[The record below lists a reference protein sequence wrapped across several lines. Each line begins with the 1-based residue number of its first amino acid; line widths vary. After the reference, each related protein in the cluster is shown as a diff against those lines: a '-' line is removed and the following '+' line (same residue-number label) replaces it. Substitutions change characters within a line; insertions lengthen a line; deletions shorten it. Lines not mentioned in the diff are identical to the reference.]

1 LIASSVFEI
10 KGKMDLKQLRAFITV
25 AETGN
30 VTRASSLL
38 NLVQPAVSRQLR
50 MLEEDMGTE
59 LFDRSHHGMQ
69 LTSSGKTML
78 AYAHRIL
85 NEVAR
90 AKAEIQPT
98 DGPVSGIVTIGL
110 LASTSDLL
118 ATMLAAEVARRHPR
132 IRLRLTIG
140 YAGHLQ
146 DWLENGDVDA
156 ALLYGRKESS
166 ALHVKALLEEN
177 LWVVAPP
184 SAQLSRKQ
192 SLSLTRVAQ
201 EPFIL
206 PAAPQGLRALID
218 HAAAEAGVTLQV
230 FAETNA
236 LSVQKELVALG
247 HGWTILPAV
256 GVTQEVERGL
266 LSAAPL
272 ASPGLRRTI
281 VLAAPS
287 SRQATAPVRCV
298 VGVLMECVKT
308 TFDQGRWPEARWLG
322 Q

>member
-1 LIASSVFEI
+1 
-10 KGKMDLKQLRAFITV
+10 MDLKQLRAFVTV

-50 MLEEDMGTE
+50 MLEEDMGAD
-59 LFDRSHHGMQ
+59 LFDRGRHGMQ

-78 AYAHRIL
+78 EYARRIL

-90 AKAEIQPT
+90 AKAEIRPT
-98 DGPVSGIVTIGL
+98 DGPVAGIVSIGL
-110 LASTSDLL
+110 LASTADLL
-118 ATMLAAEVARRHPR
+118 ATMLAREVAQRFPN

-146 DWLENGDVDA
+146 DWLEGGDVDA
-156 ALLYGRKESS
+156 ALLYGQKETP
-166 ALHVKALLEEN
+166 ALHVKALLEES
-177 LWVVAPP
+177 LWVLAEP
-184 SAQLSRKQ
+184 SARLSRKRPV
-192 SLSLTRVAQ
+192 SLSRVARQ
-201 EPFIL
+201 PFIL
-206 PAAPQGLRALID
+206 PAAPHGLRGAIEQ
-218 HAAAEAGVTLQV
+218 AATAAGVTLNV

-236 LSVQKELVALG
+236 LSVQKELVAQG

-256 GVTQEVERGL
+256 SVTQEVERQL

-272 ASPGLRRTI
+272 ASPGLKRTI

-298 VGVLMECVKT
+298 VGVLLDCVKA
-308 TFDQGRWPEARWLG
+308 TFEQGQWPDARWLG
-322 Q
+322 

>member
-1 LIASSVFEI
+1 
-10 KGKMDLKQLRAFITV
+10 MDFKQLRAFVTV

-30 VTRASSLL
+30 VTRASALL

-50 MLEEDMGTE
+50 LLEEDLGTE
-59 LFDRSHHGMQ
+59 LFDRSRHGMQ
-69 LTSSGKTML
+69 LTPAGKTML
-78 AYAHRIL
+78 EYARRIL
-85 NEVAR
+85 GEAAR

-98 DGPVSGIVTIGL
+98 QGPVAGIVSIGL

-118 ATMLAAEVARRHPR
+118 ASLIATEVARRYPH

-146 DWLENGDVDA
+146 DWLEAGDVDA
-156 ALLYGRKESS
+156 ALLYGQKETP
-166 ALHVKALLEEN
+166 ALHVKALLEES
-177 LWVVAPP
+177 LWVVAAP
-184 SAQLSRKQ
+184 SARLSRRRPL
-192 SLSLTRVAQ
+192 SLSRVAR
-201 EPFIL
+201 EPFVL
-206 PAAPQGLRALID
+206 PAAPQGLRAMIE
-218 HAAAEAGVTLQV
+218 HAAAESGLTLQV

-236 LSVQKELVALG
+236 LSVQKELVAQG

-266 LSAAPL
+266 LCAAPL
-272 ASPGLRRTI
+272 CKPDLTRTI

-298 VGVLMECVKT
+298 VGVLMECVKA
-308 TFDQGRWPEARWLG
+308 TFDEGRWPDARWLG
-322 Q
+322 

>member
-1 LIASSVFEI
+1 
-10 KGKMDLKQLRAFITV
+10 MDLKQLRAFVTV

-30 VTRASSLL
+30 VTRASALL

-50 MLEEDMGTE
+50 LLEEDLGTE
-59 LFDRSHHGMQ
+59 LFERGRHGMQ
-69 LTSSGKTML
+69 LTASGKTML
-78 AYAHRIL
+78 EYARRIL

-98 DGPVSGIVTIGL
+98 EGPVAGIVSIGL

-118 ATMLAAEVARRHPR
+118 ATLLATEVARRYPH

-146 DWLENGDVDA
+146 DWLEVGDLDA
-156 ALLYGRKESS
+156 ALLYGQKETP
-166 ALHVKALLEEN
+166 ALQVKALLEES
-177 LWVVAPP
+177 LWVVAAP
-184 SAQLSRKQ
+184 AARLSRKRA
-192 SLSLTRVAQ
+192 LPLARVAR
-201 EPFIL
+201 EPFVL
-206 PAAPQGLRALID
+206 PAAPQGLRAVIE
-218 HAAAEAGVTLQV
+218 HAAAEAGVALQV

-236 LSVQKELVALG
+236 LSVQKELVAQG

-272 ASPGLRRTI
+272 ASPGLQRTI
-281 VLAAPS
+281 VLAAPT

-298 VGVLMECVKT
+298 VGVLLDCVKT
-308 TFDQGRWPEARWLG
+308 TFEQGRWPDARWLG
-322 Q
+322 

>member
-1 LIASSVFEI
+1 
-10 KGKMDLKQLRAFITV
+10 MDLKQLRAFVTV

-50 MLEEDMGTE
+50 LLEDDMGTE
-59 LFDRSHHGMQ
+59 LFERGRHGMQ
-69 LTSSGKTML
+69 LTPSGRTML
-78 AYAHRIL
+78 EYARRIL

-98 DGPVSGIVTIGL
+98 DEPVAGIVSIGL

-118 ATMLAAEVARRHPR
+118 ATLLAGEVARRYPH

-146 DWLENGDVDA
+146 EWLEAGDIDA
-156 ALLYGRKESS
+156 ALLYKQKETP
-166 ALHVKALLEEN
+166 ALHVKALLEEG
-177 LWVVAPP
+177 LWAVATP
-184 SAQLSRKQ
+184 SAGLSHKRPLAF
-192 SLSLTRVAQ
+192 SRVAR
-201 EPFIL
+201 EPFVL
-206 PAAPQGLRALID
+206 PAAPHGLRAAIE
-218 HAAAEAGVTLQV
+218 HAAAEAGVTLNV
-230 FAETNA
+230 FAETN
-236 LSVQKELVALG
+236 SVNVQKELVAQG

-256 GVTQEVERGL
+256 CVKDEVERGVL
-266 LSAAPL
+266 CAAPL
-272 ASPGLRRTI
+272 ASPGLQRTV

-298 VGVLMECVKT
+298 VGALMDCVKT
-308 TFDQGRWPEARWLG
+308 TFDQGRWPDARWLG
-322 Q
+322 

>member
-1 LIASSVFEI
+1 
-10 KGKMDLKQLRAFITV
+10 MDLKQLRAFVTV

-30 VTRASSLL
+30 VTRASALL

-50 MLEEDMGTE
+50 MLEEDLGTE
-59 LFDRSHHGMQ
+59 LFDRSRHGMQ
-69 LTSSGKTML
+69 LTKSGKTML
-78 AYAHRIL
+78 EYARRIL

-90 AKAEIQPT
+90 AKAEIQPA

-110 LASTSDLL
+110 LASTSDVL
-118 ATMLAAEVARRHPR
+118 ATLLVAEVARRYPN

-146 DWLENGDVDA
+146 DWLEAGDVDA
-156 ALLYGRKESS
+156 ALLYGKTD
-166 ALHVKALLEEN
+166 APTLHVKALLEES

-184 SAQLSRKQ
+184 TAKLSRLRPVKF
-192 SLSLTRVAQ
+192 SRVAR

-206 PAAPQGLRALID
+206 PAAPQGLRAVIE
-218 HAAAEAGVTLQV
+218 HAAAAAGVTLNV
-230 FAETNA
+230 VVETNA
-236 LSVQKELVALG
+236 LSVQRTLVAEG
-247 HGWTILPAV
+247 HGWTILPVV
-256 GVTQEVERGL
+256 GVAKEVESGL

-281 VLAAPS
+281 VLAVPS

-298 VGVLMECVKT
+298 VNTLIDCVKT
-308 TFDQGRWPEARWLG
+308 TFDQGRWLDARWLG
-322 Q
+322 

>member
-1 LIASSVFEI
+1 
-10 KGKMDLKQLRAFITV
+10 MDLKQLRAFVTV

-30 VTRASSLL
+30 VTRASALL

-50 MLEEDMGTE
+50 LLEEDLGTE
-59 LFDRSHHGMQ
+59 LFERGRHGMQ
-69 LTSSGKTML
+69 LTPSGKTML
-78 AYAHRIL
+78 EYARRIL

-98 DGPVSGIVTIGL
+98 EGPVAGIVSIGL

-118 ATMLAAEVARRHPR
+118 ATLLATEVARRYPH

-146 DWLENGDVDA
+146 DWLEVGDLDA
-156 ALLYGRKESS
+156 ALLYGQKETP
-166 ALHVKALLEEN
+166 ALQVKALLEES
-177 LWVVAPP
+177 LWVVAAP
-184 SAQLSRKQ
+184 AARLSRKRA
-192 SLSLTRVAQ
+192 LPLARVAR
-201 EPFIL
+201 EPFVL
-206 PAAPQGLRALID
+206 PAAPQGLRAVIE
-218 HAAAEAGVTLQV
+218 HAAADAGVALQV

-236 LSVQKELVALG
+236 LSVQKELVAQG

-272 ASPGLRRTI
+272 ASPGLQRTI
-281 VLAAPS
+281 VLAAPT

-298 VGVLMECVKT
+298 VGVLLDCVKT
-308 TFDQGRWPEARWLG
+308 TFEQGRWPDARWLG
-322 Q
+322 

>member
-1 LIASSVFEI
+1 
-10 KGKMDLKQLRAFITV
+10 MDLKQLRAFVTV

-30 VTRASSLL
+30 VTRASTLL

-50 MLEEDMGTE
+50 LLEEDMGTE
-59 LFDRSHHGMQ
+59 LFDRSRHGMQ
-69 LTSSGKTML
+69 LTPSGKTML
-78 AYAHRIL
+78 EYAHRIL

-98 DGPVSGIVTIGL
+98 EGPVAGIVSIGL

-118 ATMLAAEVARRHPR
+118 ATLLAAEVAKRYPN

-146 DWLENGDVDA
+146 NWLEAGDVDA
-156 ALLYGRKESS
+156 ALLYGQKETPT
-166 ALHVKALLEEN
+166 LHVKALIEES
-177 LWVVAPP
+177 LWVVAAP
-184 SAQLSRKQ
+184 SVELSHKRA
-192 SLSLTRVAQ
+192 LALARVAS
-201 EPFIL
+201 EPFVL
-206 PAAPQGLRALID
+206 PAAPQGLRAMIE
-218 HAAAEAGVTLQV
+218 HAAAEAGVTLRI

-236 LSVQKELVALG
+236 LSVQKELVAQG

-256 GVTQEVERGL
+256 GVIQEVDKGL

-272 ASPGLRRTI
+272 ASPELRRTI

-298 VGVLMECVKT
+298 VGALLDCVRS
-308 TFDQGRWPEARWLG
+308 TFEQGRWPDARWLG
-322 Q
+322 

>member
-1 LIASSVFEI
+1 
-10 KGKMDLKQLRAFITV
+10 MDLKQLRAFVTV

-30 VTRASSLL
+30 VTRASALL

-50 MLEEDMGTE
+50 LLEEDMGTD
-59 LFDRSHHGMQ
+59 LFDRSRHGMQ
-69 LTSSGKTML
+69 LTPSGKTML
-78 AYAHRIL
+78 EYARRIL

-98 DGPVSGIVTIGL
+98 EGPVAGIVSVGL
-110 LASTSDLL
+110 LASTADLL
-118 ATMLAAEVARRHPR
+118 ATLLAGEVAKRYPH

-146 DWLENGDVDA
+146 DWLEAGDVDA
-156 ALLYGRKESS
+156 ALLYKQKETP
-166 ALHVKALLEEN
+166 ALHVKALLEES
-177 LWVVAPP
+177 LWAVAAP
-184 SAQLSRKQ
+184 SVGLSHKRP
-192 SLSLTRVAQ
+192 LTFERVAR
-201 EPFIL
+201 EPFVL
-206 PAAPQGLRALID
+206 PAAPHGLRAAIE

-230 FAETNA
+230 FAETN
-236 LSVQKELVALG
+236 SVNVQKELVARG

-256 GVTQEVERGL
+256 CVTQEVERGL

-272 ASPGLRRTI
+272 TSPGLQRTI

-298 VGVLMECVKT
+298 VGVLMDCVKS
-308 TFDQGRWPEARWLG
+308 TFDQGRWPDSRWLG
-322 Q
+322 

>member
-1 LIASSVFEI
+1 
-10 KGKMDLKQLRAFITV
+10 MDLKQLRAFVTV

-50 MLEEDMGTE
+50 LLEEDMGTE
-59 LFDRSHHGMQ
+59 LFDRSRHGMQ
-69 LTSSGKTML
+69 LTPSGKTML
-78 AYAHRIL
+78 EYARRIL

-98 DGPVSGIVTIGL
+98 DGPVAGIVSIGL

-118 ATMLAAEVARRHPR
+118 ATRLAGEVARRYPH

-146 DWLENGDVDA
+146 DWLEAGDVDA
-156 ALLYGRKESS
+156 ALLYGQKETP
-166 ALHVKALLEEN
+166 ALHVKALIDES
-177 LWVVAPP
+177 LWAVAAP
-184 SAQLSRKQ
+184 SAGLSRKRPVP
-192 SLSLTRVAQ
+192 LERVAR

-206 PAAPQGLRALID
+206 PSAPQGLRAAIE

-236 LSVQKELVALG
+236 LSVQKELVAQG

-256 GVTQEVERGL
+256 GVTQEVERGI

-272 ASPGLRRTI
+272 ASPGVRRTI

-298 VGVLMECVKT
+298 VGVLLDCVKA
-308 TFDQGRWPEARWLG
+308 TFDQGDWPDARWLG
-322 Q
+322 

>member
-1 LIASSVFEI
+1 V
-10 KGKMDLKQLRAFITV
+10 DLKQLRAFVTV

-30 VTRASSLL
+30 VTRASGLL

-59 LFDRSHHGMQ
+59 LFDRTRRGMQ
-69 LTSSGKTML
+69 LTVSGKTML
-78 AYAHRIL
+78 EYARRIL

-98 DGPVSGIVTIGL
+98 EGPVSGIVTIGL

-118 ATMLAAEVARRHPR
+118 ATRLAAEVAQRYPH

-146 DWLENGDVDA
+146 DWLEAGDVDA
-156 ALLYGRKESS
+156 ALLYGQKETS
-166 ALHVKALLEEN
+166 ALHVKALLEES
-177 LWVVAPP
+177 LWVVAPA
-184 SAQLSRKQ
+184 SAQLSRKRP
-192 SLSLTRVAQ
+192 LRLTRVAR

-206 PAAPQGLRALID
+206 PAAPQGLRAAIE
-218 HAAAEAGVTLQV
+218 HVATEAGVMLQV
-230 FAETNA
+230 FAETNS
-236 LSVQKELVALG
+236 LSVQKELVAHG

-256 GVTQEVERGL
+256 GVTQEVEQGL

-272 ASPGLRRTI
+272 APPGLKRTI

-298 VGVLMECVKT
+298 VATLMDCVKT
-308 TFDQGRWPEARWLG
+308 TFEQGKWLDSRWLAH
-322 Q
+322 

>member
-1 LIASSVFEI
+1 
-10 KGKMDLKQLRAFITV
+10 MDLKQLRAFVTV

-30 VTRASSLL
+30 VTRAATLL
-38 NLVQPAVSRQLR
+38 HLVQPAVSRQLR
-50 MLEEDMGTE
+50 MLEEDLGAE
-59 LFDRSHHGMQ
+59 LFDRSRHGMQ
-69 LTSSGKTML
+69 LTSPGKTML
-78 AYAHRIL
+78 EYARRIL
-85 NEVAR
+85 NEVER

-98 DGPVSGIVTIGL
+98 EGPISGIVSIGL
-110 LASTSDLL
+110 LSSTSELL
-118 ATMLAAEVARRHPR
+118 ATMLAAEVAQRYPH

-146 DWLENGDVDA
+146 DWLEAGDVDA
-156 ALLYGRKESS
+156 ALLYGQKETS
-166 ALHVKALLEEN
+166 ALHVKVLLEES
-177 LWVVAPP
+177 LWVVAPA
-184 SAQLSRKQ
+184 SAQLSHDHP
-192 SLSLTRVAQ
+192 LELARVAR

-206 PAAPQGLRALID
+206 PAAPQGLRAAIE
-218 HAAAEAGVTLQV
+218 HAATEAGVTLQV

-236 LSVQKELVALG
+236 LSVQKSLVAQG

-256 GVTQEVERGL
+256 GVAPEVERGL

-298 VGVLMECVKT
+298 VATLMDCVKT
-308 TFDQGRWPEARWLG
+308 TFEQGRWLDSRWLG

>member
-1 LIASSVFEI
+1 
-10 KGKMDLKQLRAFITV
+10 MDLKQLRAFVTV

-30 VTRASSLL
+30 VTHAASLL
-38 NLVQPAVSRQLR
+38 NIVQPAVSRQLR
-50 MLEEDMGTE
+50 LLEEDMGTE
-59 LFDRSHHGMQ
+59 LFDRSRHGMR
-69 LTSSGKTML
+69 LTPSGETML
-78 AYAHRIL
+78 EYARRIL

-98 DGPVSGIVTIGL
+98 DGPVSGIVSIGL

-118 ATMLAAEVARRHPR
+118 ATLLADEVARRYPR

-146 DWLENGDVDA
+146 NWLEAGDVDA
-156 ALLYGRKESS
+156 ALLYGQKETPT
-166 ALHVKALLEEN
+166 LHIKALLEEG

-184 SAQLSRKQ
+184 SAKLSRKHPLT
-192 SLSLTRVAQ
+192 LSCVAR

-206 PAAPQGLRALID
+206 PAAPQGLRAAIER
-218 HAAAEAGVTLQV
+218 AANEAGVTLSI

-236 LSVQKELVALG
+236 LSVQKDLVARG

-298 VGVLMECVKT
+298 VGVLLECVKT
-308 TFDQGRWPEARWLG
+308 TFEEGRWLDARWLG
-322 Q
+322 